1 MNECREELLGGGK
14 EGRKE
19 GAITISEREMGAP
32 SSPRVP
38 PACLASPC
46 KKRLSVTWSVARK
59 RRATERMSEGTKGGR
74 EGGKEGKEEGR
85 RPREGMSE
93 RKVTM
98 YKQAQGKTL
107 KGGRGRIG
115 E

>member
-1 MNECREELLGGGK
+1 
-14 EGRKE
+14 
-19 GAITISEREMGAP
+19 
-32 SSPRVP
+32 
-38 PACLASPC
+38 
-46 KKRLSVTWSVARK
+46 
-59 RRATERMSEGTKGGR
+59 MSEGTKGGR
-74 EGGKEGKEEGR
+74 EGGKEGKEEEGR